1 MPRKVQRQKRGYS
14 CLQAVTCPTLKM
26 YGTSSVDVCVESW
39 TIEKVMV
46 RGSSDVR
53 QCRME
58 VWMDCLYGIEYKF
71 EFVRTPPLIYQD

>member
-1 MPRKVQRQKRGYS
+1 M
-14 CLQAVTCPTLKM
+14 LKM
-26 YGTSSVDVCVESW
+26 HGTNSVDVCVGSW

-58 VWMDCLYGIEYKF
+58 VWMDCCVYGIEYEF